1 MVRPLV
7 PLILF
12 PIVHGDNQ
20 FVGRLLPRIYIYQGI
35 TVCGKLLQ
43 NLRYFKA
50 FFRGIRRFPLFM
62 PFAAP
67 QCSLQYESERSPHS
81 NSSPYGSPWK
91 YGLPEKLPL
100 PSLTITNELRPR
112 PRFFLPRPRAVIEGE
127 NPTDQP
133 LRDRSFSTQSVSVA
147 ASPINGPQSSLHAK
161 ATKPPRKGDAHFD
174 PITLTLTLSR
184 LLVLVYYGINL
195 LFIEFYFWQE
205 SQVLDSPIPHGVG
218 YILSMRVGSSHAF
231 RRGCLLVISVLVNGP
246 KSSFVKSVLVT
257 GFFSPAQGHNL
268 SSWYA
273 LLPSTEMP
281 GLSPRWGKHLDPLFL
296 RFKQL
301 IALLLLPY
309 PSATGSTN
317 SMSFLPS
324 NKPKARS
331 VHLLVGLVI
340 GQVRSNSRYWK
351 FFVLSASLR
360 VFRVPMGSISPPPP
374 SLLPVA

>member
-257 GFFSPAQGHNL
+257 GFFSPAQ
-268 SSWYA
+268 
-273 LLPSTEMP
+273 
-281 GLSPRWGKHLDPLFL
+281 DPLFL